1 MVSWIKYSMY
11 TSRTGN
17 KLLSKTAIVLAICI
31 GMLAFFIISR
41 ISKMYSKVYT
51 SDTVTQVPLKKTEY
65 SIALLGYGGGV
76 HEGTFLTDSIMIVR
90 VDTLEKRTQ
99 LISIPRDLWVK
110 VPTKSKKPFYSKI
123 NSVYQMGFYTNNYPD
138 VAFSPNEE
146 QPGAQLVKHI
156 LSNATGF
163 SIDRYV
169 AIDFDG
175 FTKVVDLLGGV
186 DVDVAITFDDY
197 EYPVEGMEIDLCGK
211 QPEDLP
217 ELEKIATE
225 SPELAFP
232 CRYEHLHF
240 DKGMTTMNGETALKF
255 VRSRHS
261 LQDGSDFGRS
271 ARQQLFMEAVA
282 KKTFAI
288 GSVPK
293 LLPLLD
299 EVSNH
304 VRTDISLTEMQK
316 FGKELFSMKDYSS
329 QRVVLSLDNVLKDT
343 YSNDGQYILIPRSG
357 INNWSIVHTLLHK
370 VIATPT
376 VKTKK

>member
-1 MVSWIKYSMY
+1 MY

-17 KLLSKTAIVLAICI
+17 KTLSKTAIVLAICI
-31 GMLAFFIISR
+31 VVLCSFIFTR
-41 ISKMYSKVYT
+41 IAKIYSKIYT
-51 SDTVTQVPLKKTEY
+51 SPAQTQVPLKKTEY
-65 SIALLGYGGGV
+65 SIALLGYGGGL
-76 HEGTFLTDSIMIVR
+76 HEGTYLTDSIMVLR
-90 VDTLEKRTQ
+90 VDTQVKRVQ

-123 NSVYQMGFYTNNYPD
+123 NSVYQMGLYTKNYPD
-138 VAFSPNEE
+138 VDFTSTEE
-146 QPGAQLVKHI
+146 PGAQMAKRI
-156 LSNATGF
+156 LSNVTGF
-163 SIDRYV
+163 TIDRYV

-175 FTKVVDLLGGV
+175 FTKVIDLLGGV
-186 DVDVAITFDDY
+186 DVQVAVTFDDY
-197 EYPVEGMEIDLCGK
+197 EYPIDGKEDDLCGK

-225 SPELAFP
+225 SPTLAFP

-240 DKGMTTMNGETALKF
+240 DAGMTTMDGETALKF

-261 LQDGSDFGRS
+261 LQDGNDFGRA

-282 KKTFAI
+282 KKALAV

-304 VRTDISLTEMQK
+304 VRTDISFTEIQK
-316 FGKELFSMKDYSS
+316 FGREFIAMNNYAS
-329 QRVVLSLDNVLKDT
+329 QRLVLSLDNVFKDT
-343 YSNDGQYILIPRSG
+343 YSADGQYILVPRTG
-357 INNWSIVHTLLHK
+357 MNDWSIVHK
-370 VIATPT
+370 IINKIKG
-376 VKTKK
+376 VK

>member
-1 MVSWIKYSMY
+1 MY

-17 KLLSKTAIVLAICI
+17 RLLSKTAIVLAICI
-31 GMLAFFIISR
+31 GMLVYFVFSR
-41 ISKMYSKVYT
+41 VVKIYSKVYT
-51 SDTVTQVPLKKTEY
+51 SNTVTQVPLKKTEY

-76 HEGTFLTDSIMIVR
+76 HEGTFLTDSIMIVH
-90 VDTLEKRTQ
+90 VNTLEKSAQ

-110 VPTKSKKPFYSKI
+110 VPTKSKKPYYSKI
-123 NSVYQMGFYTNNYPD
+123 NSVYQMGLYTKNYPD
-138 VAFSPNEE
+138 VAFAPKVE
-146 QPGAQLVKHI
+146 QPGAQLVKRI
-156 LSNATGF
+156 LSSVTGF

-175 FTKVVDLLGGV
+175 FTKVVDLLGGI
-186 DVDVAITFDDY
+186 DVNVAVTFDDY
-197 EYPVEGMEIDLCGK
+197 EYPVDGKETDLCGK

-240 DKGMTTMNGETALKF
+240 DKGLTTMNGETALKF

-282 KKTFAI
+282 KKALAI

-304 VRTDISLTEMQK
+304 VKTDIALTEMQK
-316 FGKELFSMKDYSS
+316 FGKEFFSMRDYST

-343 YSNDGQYILIPRSG
+343 YSDDGQYILVPRSG
-357 INNWSIVHTLLHK
+357 MNTWSGVHSFINKVVETPIVTSEIK
-370 VIATPT
+370 S
-376 VKTKK
+376 KK

>member
-1 MVSWIKYSMY
+1 MY